1 MRNRII
7 MALLAVLVSLPA
19 VAQPPMKEVVYKPS
33 EEDFINP
40 ERGFMSQLSHPREPI
55 DAKVLA
61 GLRAKKEAIIWRMFQ
76 VRDWRDRPFTEEYL
90 ASVRA
95 DFDAIRAAGMKVMPR
110 WSYCSRIGDED
121 APLEIVLRHLEQ
133 LKPILQELL
142 CSRCQ

>member
-19 VAQPPMKEVVYKPS
+19 VAQPPMKEVVYKAS

-90 ASVRA
+90 ASVRR
-95 DFDAIRAAGMKVMPR
+95 FRCHPGGRHESHAALV
-110 WSYCSRIGDED
+110 
-121 APLEIVLRHLEQ
+121 VLQPHR
-133 LKPILQELL
+133 
-142 CSRCQ
+142 R